1 MLLTKNIKFVELVE
15 HIGGGSYGAERA
27 VARPFFLLLWATT
40 ISGPSTFELH

>member
-27 VARPFFLLLWATT
+27 VARLFFAPVGRDYL
-40 ISGPSTFELH
+40 